1 MTLALKQHRFIARNG
16 GPYHALRPCQHVC
29 AQCWSRRIPDECLG
43 AVHCAAQMANEPIS
57 ESRAVSSGDCAF
69 KLGSIDFPENDQQ
82 IKVLSELTDL
92 EQITIM

>member
-1 MTLALKQHRFIARNG
+1 
-16 GPYHALRPCQHVC
+16 
-29 AQCWSRRIPDECLG
+29 
-43 AVHCAAQMANEPIS
+43 MANEPIS
-57 ESRAVSSGDCAF
+57 ESGAVSSGDCAF